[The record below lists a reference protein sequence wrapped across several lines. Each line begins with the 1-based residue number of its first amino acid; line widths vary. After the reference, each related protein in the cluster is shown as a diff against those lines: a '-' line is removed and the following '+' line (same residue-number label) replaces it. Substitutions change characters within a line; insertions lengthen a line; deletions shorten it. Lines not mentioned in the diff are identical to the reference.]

1 MIDPGSV
8 HRSSGL
14 TLIEL
19 LVVIAIIAVLIGLLL
34 AVERK
39 AQASAVAASN
49 FADSQPV
56 SLRVLDAVGV
66 DPLRLRAAPR

>member
-1 MIDPGSV
+1 MT
-8 HRSSGL
+8 SGF

-34 AVERK
+34 AVGRK
-39 AQASAVAASN
+39 AQASAVAGSN
-49 FADSQPV
+49 LADSQPV
-56 SLRVLDAVGV
+56 SLRALDAVGV